1 MSANNPTYTVE
12 FQDQPPLTTGFSTQ
26 YLDSRVA
33 RVTLS
38 LSVNGQQPVQ
48 RPLEIEVGQEFP
60 IGLEW
65 LRGTLSMSEQAEISF
80 TGLIQTEFGK
90 FSINNA
96 IIAVNSGS

>member
-12 FQDQPPLTTGFSTQ
+12 FQDQPPLITGFSTQ

-65 LRGTLSMSEQAEISF
+65 LRGTLSMSQQAEISF
-80 TGLIQTEFGK
+80 TGFIQTEFGK